1 MNDNN
6 IIPRHTS
13 PYIIKDCVVWIPELK
28 EQKHIASILSYLDN
42 KIALN
47 HAINRNFM
55 ITFQFLAY
63 NLTVLL
69 VIAHFLDSAKEREW
83 TDYIY
88 KGSYS
93 FWLITSLVL
102 IGLALVGI
110 VPVYLGNQS
119 GDILSVIV
127 SIGGLGAAGYHIPM
141 HRTGKSKVCD
151 NRLSYAIMVI
161 LSLSCLCL
169 LASLFF

>member
-1 MNDNN
+1 
-6 IIPRHTS
+6 
-13 PYIIKDCVVWIPELK
+13 
-28 EQKHIASILSYLDN
+28 
-42 KIALN
+42 
-47 HAINRNFM
+47 M

-88 KGSYS
+88 KGNYS

-151 NRLSYAIMVI
+151 NRFSYAIMVI
-161 LSLSCLCL
+161 LSVSCLCL
-169 LASLFF
+169 LTSLFF

>member
-1 MNDNN
+1 
-6 IIPRHTS
+6 
-13 PYIIKDCVVWIPELK
+13 
-28 EQKHIASILSYLDN
+28 
-42 KIALN
+42 
-47 HAINRNFM
+47 M

-83 TDYIY
+83 TDFIY

-102 IGLALVGI
+102 IGLALTGI
-110 VPVYLGNQS
+110 VPVYFGNQS

-127 SIGGLGAAGYHIPM
+127 AIGGLGAAGYHIPM

-151 NRLSYAIMVI
+151 NRLSYVIMGI
-161 LSLSCLCL
+161 LSISCLCL
-169 LASLFF
+169 LTSSLFH